1 MLSSVN
7 SVPEDFSVKSRRN
20 VTELAESLTNEI
32 KQEPGAIGEV
42 VNGAFDLSTSGEQAA
57 DLRYHM
63 YNGKRQDSPTSFIR
77 SNPDPCLASGATHNG
92 KHTPNLNENHN
103 GQTDFG
109 MTQHG
114 AFTSPGEDF
123 VEDHAISSFLN
134 SAEADPALPPSSEI
148 QINCSNPRSQPPP
161 PDFSPPVAE
170 ARSNEN
176 RTASSYLRTS
186 PSIPTCDAQKQTSNL
201 ATTSAP
207 VRVGQPQLSKVVRS
221 SSFSNYQSM
230 GSAFKPA
237 YQHSSYP
244 HHNYPS
250 NSPHYNHVPSPPE
263 RQGNS
268 NNSPS
273 SEHVDPNHP
282 QHHGYQ
288 IPDANYDFDGN
299 FAGRRRQ
306 TPSLESNVSYQQR
319 GLTGTPNV
327 TEPNSQQGNGEAET
341 KRVIVPADPLVWT
354 EEHVQEWVEWTIT
367 EYNLSDVDR
376 SSFSNINGRAL
387 CEMTKEHFHRITSA
401 KNADVFMSHLNYLR
415 RHTGPLPNLSSDD
428 VEHIIQDGVYPYTG
442 EPIPPIR
449 TARNSFYND
458 PACPD
463 VNPTAARH
471 GSRYIPSNYSGQPTE
486 TKGPR
491 NAVPVTS
498 PNIDPYQL
506 FGPTSARLCNP
517 GSGQIQLWQFLLE
530 LLSDPANA
538 VCITWEGTNGE
549 FKMVDPD
556 DVARRW
562 GERKSKPNMNYD
574 KLSRALRYYYDKNI
588 MTKVHGK
595 RYAYKF
601 DFQGLAASLQPQPDQ
616 SSYSFGGDFKH
627 PIYRHEMHFQA
638 PGHAYPPMP
647 HPAPPYHGQK
657 HAYIPSPP
665 ARSPSY
671 PGHPAA
677 SPGQYSWH
685 PDMPA
690 YPAVPTLASPHSN
703 QPLPPT
709 SFYN

>member
-1 MLSSVN
+1 FSRSVN

-20 VTELAESLTNEI
+20 VSELAESLSTEI
-32 KQEPGAIGEV
+32 KQEPGTIEDA
-42 VNGAFDLSTSGEQAA
+42 VNGAFDLSTGEQAA

-63 YNGKRQDSPTSFIR
+63 YNGKRQSPAAFIR
-77 SNPDPCLASGATHNG
+77 NNPDPYLGVGGPPLASKRTSNV
-92 KHTPNLNENHN
+92 NENHN
-103 GQTDFG
+103 GQAEFD
-109 MTQHG
+109 MSAHPHS
-114 AFTSPGEDF
+114 AFTTSGEEF
-123 VEDHAISSFLN
+123 AEDNAISSFLS
-134 SAEADPALPPSSEI
+134 SAEAGQSLPPPSEAP
-148 QINCSNPRSQPPP
+148 NCESTRHQTAPQNFSPTSVEPRSN
-161 PDFSPPVAE
+161 DS
-170 ARSNEN
+170 RS
-176 RTASSYLRTS
+176 TSSYLRAS
-186 PSIPTCDAQKQTSNL
+186 PADPSGISQKQTNATVTTASVRTQQQLTKVARSN
-201 ATTSAP
+201 
-207 VRVGQPQLSKVVRS
+207 
-221 SSFSNYQSM
+221 SFTNYQSV

-237 YQHSSYP
+237 YQHSSYT
-244 HHNYPS
+244 HHGYPS
-250 NSPHYNHVPSPPE
+250 TSPQYNHVPSPTE
-263 RQGNS
+263 RTSNPNS
-268 NNSPS
+268 SPLS
-273 SEHVDPNHP
+273 DQLEAGAHPQSHNYQVPNH
-282 QHHGYQ
+282 
-288 IPDANYDFDGN
+288 NYDFDAN
-299 FAGRRRQ
+299 FVGRRRQ

-319 GLTGTPNV
+319 GLAGTP
-327 TEPNSQQGNGEAET
+327 TIAETAPQGNGEAES

-376 SSFSNINGRAL
+376 AAFVNVNGRAL
-387 CEMTKEHFHRITSA
+387 CEMAKEHFHRITSA

-428 VEHIIQDGVYPYTG
+428 VEHIIQDGVYPYPG
-442 EPIPPIR
+442 EPIPPVR
-449 TARNSFYND
+449 AARNTFYPD
-458 PACPD
+458 PGLPD
-463 VNPTAARH
+463 VNPSGGRH
-471 GSRYIPSNYSGQPTE
+471 SGRYVPSNYSGQATD
-486 TKGPR
+486 TKNAPR
-491 NAVPVTS
+491 TSIPVNS
-498 PNIDPYQL
+498 PNVDPYQL

-616 SSYSFGGDFKH
+616 SSYSFGNEFKH
-627 PIYRHEMHFQA
+627 PVYRHDMHFQA
-638 PGHAYPPMP
+638 PGHSYPAMT
-647 HPAPPYHGQK
+647 HPGQGYHGQK
-657 HAYIPSPP
+657 HSYIPSPP

-671 PGHPAA
+671 PGHPSA

-685 PDMPA
+685 PDMGAGYPSVPA
-690 YPAVPTLASPHSN
+690 LAPPHSN